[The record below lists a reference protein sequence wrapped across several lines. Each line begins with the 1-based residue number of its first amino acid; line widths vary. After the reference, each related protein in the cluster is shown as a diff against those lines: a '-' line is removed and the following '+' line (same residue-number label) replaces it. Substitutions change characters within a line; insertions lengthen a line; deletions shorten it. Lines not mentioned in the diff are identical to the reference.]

1 MGAAYLDVGVPRVKG
16 GGRPDPAGLPV
27 PVVHPGQL
35 QRVRAAHT
43 EEPAADQRRPLTPVV
58 GHGGR
63 CYQAPWHLLRPSSW
77 FNTRGARRARAYL
90 FTTPAVVVLRLHVI
104 RHANLHT

>member
-63 CYQAPWHLLRPSSW
+63 CYQAPWHLLDPAAGL
-77 FNTRGARRARAYL
+77 TLEARVARAPIYL
-90 FTTPAVVVLRLHVI
+90 QQPPWSC
-104 RHANLHT
+104 